1 MDDAWNDNACM
12 MAIIGC
18 NGYNDMKTNKRWDD
32 GFMNLGGL
40 AYYQGKDIVVF
51 RFIIEYSSLRDFDP

>member
-1 MDDAWNDNACM
+1 
-12 MAIIGC
+12 
-18 NGYNDMKTNKRWDD
+18 MKTNKRWDD

-51 RFIIEYSSLRDFDP
+51 RFIIEYSSLRDFDSYEIGLFLYYDF